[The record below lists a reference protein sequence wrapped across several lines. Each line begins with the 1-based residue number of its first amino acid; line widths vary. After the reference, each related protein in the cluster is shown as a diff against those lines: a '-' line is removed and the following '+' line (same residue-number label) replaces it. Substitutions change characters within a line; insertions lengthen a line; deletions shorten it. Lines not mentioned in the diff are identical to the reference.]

1 MPPLAAFLLACALAP
16 SPAVIGVAPRV
27 GDEEIDPVRRLAA
40 ELARGEREL
49 AWEPRFGRLLALLEA
64 LEIPLDSQVL
74 VFSKTSLQRDYISPR
89 TPRALYFSDEAYV
102 GWIPGAPWIEVAGV
116 GAEGGSF
123 FVVAQDREEHAT
135 PRARE
140 DCLQCHES
148 GLTQGVPGF
157 LVRSV
162 HPDATGQPILRF
174 GSFSTDHR
182 SPYAERWGG
191 WYVGGSYEGPH
202 LGNRRADERA
212 DALAFRSAD
221 AVTPERLDSLV
232 DLSRYPRAT
241 SDVVALLVLE
251 HQVQA
256 QNLFAR
262 AARETASALAMRAV
276 LNRLDERPL
285 EAPRE
290 ETQRRLAHQATTLLD
305 YLLLVDEPPLAGAMR
320 GDGSFA
326 TRFAERGP
334 RDERGRSLRELQL
347 RRRLLRWPLSYLV
360 HSRAFAALPVEL
372 RAELWRQLGALL
384 REDAE
389 LSTRYEHLSPNA
401 RRALREHLLETHADA
416 ELLRAALTVR

>member
-1 MPPLAAFLLACALAP
+1 MSPLIAFLLACALAP
-16 SPAVIGVAPRV
+16 SAAARGSASRV
-27 GDEEIDPVRRLAA
+27 GEEEIDPVRRLAA

-64 LEIPLDSQVL
+64 LAIPLDSQVL
-74 VFSKTSLQRDYISPR
+74 VFSKTSLQRDYIAPR
-89 TPRALYFSDEAYV
+89 TPRAIFFSDEAYV
-102 GWIPGAPWIEVAGV
+102 GWIPGAPWIEVSGV
-116 GAEGGSF
+116 GPTGGSF
-123 FVVAQDREEHAT
+123 FVVAQDRDESAA

-162 HPDATGQPILRF
+162 HPDREGQPILRF
-174 GSFSTDHR
+174 GSFSSDHR
-182 SPYAERWGG
+182 SAYAERWGG
-191 WYVGGSYEGPH
+191 WYVGGRFKGPH
-202 LGNRRADERA
+202 LGNRLADERG

-221 AVTPERLDSLV
+221 AVTPERLDGLV

-262 AARETASALAMRAV
+262 SARETASALAMREV

-285 EAPRE
+285 EAPRA
-290 ETQRRLAHQATTLLD
+290 ETQRRLAHQATALLD
-305 YLLLVDEPPLAGAMR
+305 YLLFVDEPPLNGEVR
-320 GDGSFA
+320 GDSPFA
-326 TRFAERGP
+326 AHFAASGP
-334 RDERGRSLRELQL
+334 RDASDRSLRELHL
-347 RRRLLRWPLSYLV
+347 RRRLFRWPLSYLV
-360 HSRAFAALPVEL
+360 HSRVFAALPDEL

-389 LSTRYEHLSPNA
+389 LPARYEHLSPNA
-401 RRALREHLLETHADA
+401 RKALREHLLATHADT
-416 ELLRAALTVR
+416 EMLRAGLELR

>member
-1 MPPLAAFLLACALAP
+1 MLPLAALLLACTLATSEP
-16 SPAVIGVAPRV
+16 VHERAAHA
-27 GDEEIDPVRRLAA
+27 GDDEIDPVRRLAG

-89 TPRALYFSDEAYV
+89 SPRAIYFSDEAYV

-116 GAEGGSF
+116 STSGGSF
-123 FVVAQDREEHAT
+123 FVVAQDREENAA
-135 PRARE
+135 PRPRE

-162 HPDATGQPILRF
+162 HPAADGQPILRF

-191 WYVGGSYEGPH
+191 WYVGGRFEGPH
-202 LGNRRADERA
+202 LGNRLADERG

-221 AVTPERLDSLV
+221 AVTPERLDGVV
-232 DLSRYPRAT
+232 DLSRYPRTT

-262 AARETASALAMRAV
+262 SARETASALAMREV
-276 LNRLDERPL
+276 LNRLDERPA

-290 ETQRRLAHQATTLLD
+290 ETQRRLAHQANTLLD
-305 YLLLVDEPPLAGAMR
+305 YLLFVDEPPLGGEVR
-320 GDGSFA
+320 GDGPFAASFA
-326 TRFAERGP
+326 ARGP
-334 RDERGRSLRELQL
+334 RDASGRSLSELHL

-360 HSRAFAALPVEL
+360 HSRAFGALPEEL

-384 REDAE
+384 RENAE
-389 LSTRYEHLSPNA
+389 LPARYEHLSPNA
-401 RRALREHLLETHADA
+401 RKALREHLLATHADA
-416 ELLRAALTVR
+416 EMLRAGLELR